1 MLNCSLKI
9 TTEPSKPDKEFKM
22 NEIKNRRRIRLPVC
36 RSVLSR
42 RLVFIRILNKNYL
55 FFDECNMLKAS
66 TVSSQYTKN
75 CIIGGLYLDDN
86 PLQCDC
92 GLLWLGQ
99 WLRRWLREAVQVHT
113 LGMAETQLAQWTAR
127 RATCADPRN
136 GGARVPVADIYPEDL
151 RCKASA
157 LSGSGTGNTAAKTSH
172 LIVCLARSL
181 AVFYLV
187 TVWCNV
193 Y

>member
-1 MLNCSLKI
+1 
-9 TTEPSKPDKEFKM
+9 
-22 NEIKNRRRIRLPVC
+22 
-36 RSVLSR
+36 VL
-42 RLVFIRILNKNYL
+42 LLL
-55 FFDECNMLKAS
+55 F
-66 TVSSQYTKN
+66 T
-75 CIIGGLYLDDN
+75 GGLYLDDN

>member
-1 MLNCSLKI
+1 M
-9 TTEPSKPDKEFKM
+9 
-22 NEIKNRRRIRLPVC
+22 
-36 RSVLSR
+36 
-42 RLVFIRILNKNYL
+42 
-55 FFDECNMLKAS
+55 
-66 TVSSQYTKN
+66 
-75 CIIGGLYLDDN
+75 
-86 PLQCDC
+86 
-92 GLLWLGQ
+92 LWLGQ

-127 RATCADPRN
+127 RATCADLRN
-136 GGARVPVADIYPEDL
+136 GGAQVPVADIYPEDL

-172 LIVCLARSL
+172 IIVCLVRSL

-187 TVWCNV
+187 TVWRNV